1 MSIKKAL
8 LSMFITL
15 PLWVLTGCDYIEKAN
30 LIDDLAKQQELQ
42 KSKIEILEKE
52 QEQYKRK
59 IELIENQQINIANT
73 TKVLAGVVK
82 AVKDKQDEFVFT
94 EFNPAQT
101 KYFIL
106 NNGSVGLAGRVLSI
120 DAVENGSVIRIS
132 LVNLL
137 SVPVLNIGF
146 QATWGN
152 ERPTDAKALA
162 KWQQLLFNTTMNS
175 TLQLMPGQWQ
185 DINLTLKGVSPNNL
199 KYLKLSINMANLQ
212 FDTVQPAETRQ
223 RKNKK

>member
-8 LSMFITL
+8 LSMLITL

-30 LIDDLAKQQELQ
+30 LIDDLVKQQELQ

-59 IELIENQQINIANT
+59 IEIIENQQINIANT

-106 NNGSVGLAGRVLSI
+106 NNGSVGLAGRVLAI

-137 SVPVLNIGF
+137 SVPVSNIGF
-146 QATWGN
+146 HATWGN

-162 KWQQLLFNTTMNS
+162 KWQQLLFNTALNF

-212 FDTVQPAETRQ
+212 FDTVQPAETQQ

>member
-1 MSIKKAL
+1 
-8 LSMFITL
+8 MFITL

-59 IELIENQQINIANT
+59 IEIIENQQINIANT